1 MSLLYELFTEY
12 SSLPKELLAQKMTQL
27 HQQNSTVATE
37 LSCLLEHSGS
47 SANEMLEYLHLGI
60 INNEDTSIRIGRL
73 INNKYQIQ
81 SLIGQGGM
89 SDVYLAK
96 RIDGLIEH
104 TVAIKYFALADSNKT
119 ALNMIKKE
127 AQLLANLD
135 HQFIA
140 SFIDIGHDDHQE
152 PNIMMEYIN
161 GITLYE
167 FLNSSPSEAAKNKVD
182 ETLKTAIAHA
192 KSKAI
197 THGDLTKNN
206 VLVDINGN
214 ANIVDFDIANFTD
227 STTND
232 TQPLCV

>member
-1 MSLLYELFTEY
+1 MSLLYQLFTQY
-12 SSLPKELLAQKMTQL
+12 SSLPKKLLAQKMIQL
-27 HQQNSTVATE
+27 HQKNPIIATKLSSILKNSDTSVN
-37 LSCLLEHSGS
+37 G
-47 SANEMLEYLHLGI
+47 MLEYLHLGI

-152 PNIMMEYIN
+152 PNIVMEYIE

-167 FLNSSPSEAAKNKVD
+167 FLNTSPNEEAKNKVE
-182 ETLKTAIAHA
+182 ETLQTAIEHA
-192 KSKAI
+192 KIKGI
-197 THGDLTKNN
+197 THGDLSKNN

-214 ANIVDFDIANFTD
+214 ANIVDFDIANFID
-227 STTND
+227 STTNY
-232 TQPLCV
+232 TKPLCV